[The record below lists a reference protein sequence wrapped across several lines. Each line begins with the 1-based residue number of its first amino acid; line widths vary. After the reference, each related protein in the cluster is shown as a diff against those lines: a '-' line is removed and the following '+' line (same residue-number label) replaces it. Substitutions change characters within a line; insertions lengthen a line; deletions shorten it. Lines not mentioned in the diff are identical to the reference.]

1 MHHLY
6 DSVVFLTPVTSTGI
20 GNMAATADRIN
31 EIQRERSP
39 LAYPL
44 DARRDLRIDF
54 LRGMVMFLLII
65 VHIEIV
71 SIYNLLVWERIG
83 VVSGGE
89 GFVILSGIVIGM
101 VYGPRFMNGNSEPG
115 SDALVRRSLQ
125 LYRINIAM
133 ILFTALLMA
142 IPFINA
148 DAISTF
154 TNRGTGEVFQ
164 LFPSLSAPL
173 KEWVGRVVLLRS
185 GPHQFQIM
193 GLYVFLLLISPIA
206 LQCMAKGWTPLVLTI
221 AWVIYVYQWVDPR
234 YITGAQFEYGFP
246 LLTWQLTY
254 LHGVAIGVH
263 RAQIAELLADSRVRR
278 TLLIVCGVLFI
289 AFAFFTQNNP
299 NPRLPDWTRISVI
312 PPDTFNHYYSLYF
325 KKNTLGLLRI
335 LNYTV
340 VLILAYYVLS
350 RFWGVFNRFFGWY
363 FVPLGQAS
371 LYAFILHVPYVMLI
385 DLIPAFNQGSW
396 IMNTIA
402 HTIVLSSIW
411 LMVKAKF
418 LFRWIPR

>member
-1 MHHLY
+1 MVSIAQ
-6 DSVVFLTPVTSTGI
+6 DVK
-20 GNMAATADRIN
+20 
-31 EIQRERSP
+31 RESRRFSS

-44 DARRDLRIDF
+44 DQKRDLRIDF
-54 LRGMVMFLLII
+54 LRGMVMFLLIV

-71 SIYNLLVWERIG
+71 SFYSLLVWERIG

-89 GFVILSGIVIGM
+89 GFVILSGIVIGR
-101 VYGPRFMNGNSEPG
+101 VYGARFISGDAHQG
-115 SDALVRRSLQ
+115 SDALIRRALQ
-125 LYRINIAM
+125 LYRVNIYM
-133 ILFTALLMA
+133 ILFVAVLVA

-148 DAISTF
+148 DSIATF
-154 TNRGTGEVFQ
+154 TNRGNGEVFP
-164 LFPSLSAPL
+164 LMPDGSASLKDWIGS
-173 KEWVGRVVLLRS
+173 VVLLRC

-193 GLYVFLLLISPIA
+193 GLYVFLLLITPLA
-206 LQCMAKGWTPLVLTI
+206 LFAMSRGWTSLVLTI
-221 AWVIYVYQWVDPR
+221 AWVLYVYNWIYPGNL
-234 YITGAQFEYGFP
+234 TGAQFEYGFP

-263 RAQIAELLADSRVRR
+263 RERIAQVLENDNIRKV
-278 TLLIVCGVLFI
+278 LLIVSGILFL

-299 NPRLPDWTRISVI
+299 NSRLPEWSYISVI
-312 PPDTFNHYYSLYF
+312 PPEVFAHYYELYF

-340 VLILAYYVLS
+340 VLVVAYYLLT
-350 RFWGVFNRFFGWY
+350 RFWVLFNRLVGWFFI
-363 FVPLGQAS
+363 PLGQAS
-371 LYAFILHVPYVMLI
+371 LYAFVLHVPYVMLI
-385 DLIPAFNQGSW
+385 DMVPAFNQGNW
-396 IMNTIA
+396 FLNTIA